1 MEKKRNVT
9 FKKNKDEE
17 LINKL
22 NRKTKRVY
30 MCMFEGQGEEAVGGG
45 SVHHTHV
52 CFIFLSFL
60 SLTINRIHDAGAKA
74 ISDCLHTS
82 GLRALEYVLSILP
95 IDQLHITSYVDL
107 S

>member
-45 SVHHTHV
+45 V
-52 CFIFLSFL
+52 FIILTFVLFSSLS
-60 SLTINRIHDAGAKA
+60 
-74 ISDCLHTS
+74 
-82 GLRALEYVLSILP
+82 
-95 IDQLHITSYVDL
+95 
-107 S
+107 